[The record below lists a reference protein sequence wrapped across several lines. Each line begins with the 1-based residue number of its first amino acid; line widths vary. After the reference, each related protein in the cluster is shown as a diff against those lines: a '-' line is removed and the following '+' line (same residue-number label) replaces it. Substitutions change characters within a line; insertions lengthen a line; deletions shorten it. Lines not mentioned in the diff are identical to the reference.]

1 MSDRKRKIGRST
13 LLVLAPIVT
22 GLFSFPAHAQTKSSP
37 NPDAD
42 CLACHGQ
49 KDLKAESGRSVY
61 IDETKHL
68 SSAHSILHC
77 TDCHTG
83 IKDFP
88 HPARIAKVS
97 CATCHA
103 DEAAEIPKSIHAALG
118 AGAQACTACHGSPH
132 DLQPAA
138 GLLPTLCITC
148 HADEVK
154 GFLASVHGAAAKR
167 GDPDAPTCQSCHGPV
182 HKILAAQDP
191 ASPVAKKNLPDTCG
205 SCHSNPSFLATHEIP
220 FAHPVESYK
229 LSVHGRAVAAGN
241 LAAATCSDCHGSHEI
256 YAARDPRSKI
266 NHWNVPATCGACHGE
281 IEKIY
286 AESVHGQAV
295 AHGAGDAP
303 VCTDCHGEHVILAP
317 NEPASLVNPVR
328 VSFVTCGRCH
338 GNQVITARY
347 NLPADRVPSY
357 ADSFHGLDAQ
367 AGSQTVANCASCHGI
382 HNIFPASDPRSTV
395 NPANLAHT
403 CGACHPGAGQRFAI
417 GPVHILPE
425 SRSES
430 PAVRIIRRVYL
441 VLIPLAIGLMFLHQL
456 LDFLRKFF
464 RHERPIGPQQA
475 AFRLNIHFRI
485 AHALTLI
492 SFPLLVVTGFALK
505 YPLSWWARPMLMWEG
520 RFAFR
525 GTVHRIA
532 AVVLLVSLVYHVVN
546 LIVSRR
552 ARLIIGNMRPQM
564 RDFRDLQD
572 MVAYNL
578 GLSEKKPDFGEFTY
592 VEKTEYLAYMWGAFV
607 MTLTGFLL
615 WFNSFVLRHFPKW
628 VLDAATALHFYE
640 AVLATLAIVIWH
652 MYSVVFD
659 PDVYPMDR
667 VRLLSPAGSRRPEP
681 IAEPREAS
689 AVPAATPAPQAPET
703 PAKPSD
709 LPQSTDAP
717 DASGQP
723 DESKKP
729 ETS

>member
-1 MSDRKRKIGRST
+1 MRARPALCFF
-13 LLVLAPIVT
+13 LLLIAIAVE
-22 GLFSFPAHAQTKSSP
+22 LFPQIANSQTKTRP
-37 NPDAD
+37 DPDAD

-61 IDETKHL
+61 IDEAKHE

-77 TDCHTG
+77 TDCHTD
-83 IKDFP
+83 IKEFP
-88 HPARIAKVS
+88 HPARIAKVN
-97 CATCHA
+97 CGTCHTE
-103 DEAAEIPKSIHAALG
+103 EAADLPKSIHAALG
-118 AGAQACTACHGSPH
+118 VQACTSCHGSAH

-138 GLLPTLCITC
+138 GLLPKLCITC
-148 HADEVK
+148 HSDEVK

-182 HKILAAQDP
+182 HKILAAEDP
-191 ASPVAKKNLPDTCG
+191 ASPVAKKNQPDTCG
-205 SCHSNPSFLATHEIP
+205 ECHSNPSFLATHQIP

-241 LAAATCSDCHGSHEI
+241 LEAATCSDCHGSHEI
-256 YAARDPRSKI
+256 YAARDARSKI
-266 NHWNVPATCGACHGE
+266 NHWNVPATCGACHSE
-281 IEKIY
+281 IETIY

-295 AHGAGDAP
+295 ANGASGAP

-317 NEPASLVNPVR
+317 NEPESLVNAGR

-338 GNQVITARY
+338 GNESLNARY
-347 NLPADRVPSY
+347 DLPIDRVPSY
-357 ADSFHGLDAQ
+357 ADSFHGLEAQ
-367 AGSQTVANCASCHGI
+367 AGSQTVANCASCHGV
-382 HNIFPASDPRSTV
+382 HNIFPPSDPRSTV

-403 CGACHPGAGQRFAI
+403 CGACHPGAGGGFAI

-430 PAVRIIRRVYL
+430 PVVRIIRHVYW

-456 LDFLRKFF
+456 LDFLRKFY
-464 RHERPIGPQQA
+464 RHQRAIGPEQA
-475 AFRLNIHFRI
+475 AFRLNVHFRI

-492 SFPLLVVTGFALK
+492 SFPVLVVTGFALK
-505 YPLSWWARPMLMWEG
+505 YPRAWWAQPLLMWEG

-525 GTVHRIA
+525 GTLHRIA
-532 AVVLLVSLVYHVVN
+532 AVVLLLSLVYHLVN
-546 LIVSRR
+546 LIVSHR
-552 ARLIIGNMRPQM
+552 ARLIIRNMRPQL

-572 MVAYNL
+572 MLAYNL

-592 VEKTEYLAYMWGAFV
+592 VEKTEYLAYIWGAFV
-607 MTLTGFLL
+607 MTVTGFLL
-615 WFNSFVLRHFPKW
+615 WFNSLVLRHFPKW

-640 AVLATLAIVIWH
+640 AVLATLAIAIWH

-667 VRLLSPAGSRRPEP
+667 VHLRSSARSHHEEMV
-681 IAEPREAS
+681 AEPQEAS
-689 AVPAATPAPQAPET
+689 GEAAATSAPSPPES

-709 LPQSTDAP
+709 EASPPDAP
-717 DASGQP
+717 DAP
-723 DESKKP
+723 SK
-729 ETS
+729 E